1 MCLNISLARNTASCI
16 PPSDFLLEIS
26 QSQIN
31 LVDGKLALPAWRDG
45 WLMSVLLHPK
55 HGSLSHCP
63 PPHPSLILPPCSS
76 QKFPADVCM
85 SCQSCQTAP
94 GHCCDPRGAP
104 CHLHCPP
111 GELRDSTATLHIISS
126 LGLLLLLLL
135 CFWSQRPSPTS
146 EFGSS
151 GTSRHYHYHVVI

>member
-45 WLMSVLLHPK
+45 WLMSVLLPAPQTWQPESLSSTT
-55 HGSLSHCP
+55 SLSHLTSLP
-63 PPHPSLILPPCSS
+63 QPEIPSRCVHELPELSDS
-76 QKFPADVCM
+76 
-85 SCQSCQTAP
+85 P
-94 GHCCDPRGAP
+94 GHCCDPRGPPVTSSAP
-104 CHLHCPP
+104 LVSSGTALPP
-111 GELRDSTATLHIISS
+111 STSS
-126 LGLLLLLLL
+126 PALVCCCCCLV
-135 CFWSQRPSPTS
+135 CWSQRSSPTS